1 MEYIKIK
8 GRKGKEIMK
17 KTRRWTTLA
26 IMIAVLVLGIHGT
39 SMTAFAAFNV
49 SGTEPVKKGGD
60 GYEAWH
66 ETHHGWH
73 STWKNPGSGFIVPA
87 SYTNIIR
94 STGDTTYSTF
104 GKSCKVSEA
113 LKAYDKDHPDAER
126 ASPAEDRYYA
136 FDIKENSKGGFG
148 MWARSLKIYDNEKKD
163 YVKVDCKVTVVDWED
178 ETDKTPNA
186 RHLTIQKSARPNI
199 DLSGLEEATLKWDY
213 FLAGTNTRYQVKS
226 NVTFDDIDAQQYV
239 AFKADQVLFQF
250 VAENT
255 RLSYKVS
262 NGFNGYYNPD
272 KENYKAGDPRNAF
285 GSVYQTNT
293 LQFTYGTKNQG
304 TWSHFGYL
312 AYAMFEPTPNDPTKT
327 VSDSD
332 EKGAG
337 EIMLS
342 GANETFTYE
351 VEQVVASGY
360 ASETYFKNFTL
371 EDTLEDCLQV
381 ESAKVKCG
389 SADSDRFDVSVNGT
403 TVKAQ
408 AKASALQS
416 DDFYDKTYTLVIKAK
431 LKPGI
436 TAEDLGPYLDGEIA
450 EIPNKATVTINDK
463 PRSTSQVMVRV
474 WEPKPTKRVSDQD
487 ETKVLSNTIP
497 SRLEAFTYDVEQSV
511 PAQVKGLTKFGFTD
525 QVETCLEVKGVKILE
540 GGTDVTSS
548 WNVTTEGNH
557 VQAFAKNTGAALA
570 GKSYSMRITAQVKN
584 VSDTQL
590 ESHGHYNAAQ
600 TSLNFKNKARLIY
613 RIGNA
618 GSDSGADTNQ
628 VDTTVRLPVDIKI
641 TKDVD
646 RYEHQVGNP
655 IHYTV
660 KVRHDTAG
668 CDATDIVVQDTDL
681 EHFDLDLTKAK
692 VSGVTD
698 YKLEPVSGGWKF
710 ITGKLAQGQEVVIQ
724 FEAKAKKVLNGSIA
738 INTAR
743 VKCFGVPEKSDKE
756 EVYINS
762 PKMDIKKTSDRK
774 QYKVGDTIDYELEVT
789 QINKGC
795 FMRDVIFTDT
805 IQVEGVKLMPGTI
818 IVLDKKGK
826 ILTNSMD
833 ITVKDDAFTL
843 ETGRNFS
850 DSTESVPPKE
860 QGKEPYKDLD
870 LTGYMKICYSAKI
883 ASSDLAGSVV
893 ANKAETPARPDT
905 NGDPVKED
913 PDIPSGGSEIEH
925 MVPVVG
931 AELRVT
937 KTSDKQTYKVGET
950 GHYTVKVEQI
960 REDYKAENVTIQDK
974 FQMEGM
980 KIKKDSLRIKHERT
994 DITDSCKIEV
1004 TDNSYT
1010 IETNRDLPYNESMTV
1025 TYDVEFTSQTL
1036 QDKEILNTAAAD
1048 ADNAEKKETDHVVE
1062 IGQAPVSLEIVKSSD
1077 KKEYEPGEPIQYQL
1091 DVSSTGIKKAE
1102 KVVIKDKI
1110 LTLGVTLRAD
1120 SIRVFNDAKE
1130 DITSKCEI
1138 QVEGNAF
1145 TIQTGQD
1152 LEPKKHIS
1160 VTYEAAADKSLA
1172 GKKVDNAAVAD
1183 ADNAVEKNTEH
1194 TVLIIDTA
1202 ASLQVEKRTD
1212 KELYSIGEPIQYT
1225 LIITSKGPYKAK
1237 NVVIQ
1242 DTIKTKG
1249 MTIDADSIQIKDS
1262 DGRDITKSCKMESNA
1277 LGFTIYTERELEV
1290 GKQLMVTYK
1299 AHGDESI
1306 IGKKIENIATA
1317 TSDNGPPAETEH
1329 TVSIKPGAQLEIKKT
1344 STKKEYRI
1352 YEPIAYKL
1360 QVRTISKITAENVV
1374 IQDQIETKGM
1384 EILPGTLRI
1393 ASEQGD
1399 ITKECEIKEVQTS
1412 FEIQTGKDLSYGKIL
1427 TVTYSAK
1434 ITDAEMMGKQI
1445 KNIAIAK
1452 GSNAPPVKDE
1462 LFSNIQEEDEGMVI
1476 AMSKDKDGDHGG
1488 GMIVQTGDEFKL
1500 MLYVLALGAA
1510 ALVMLGLL
1518 VRRKK
1523 TKK

>member
-1 MEYIKIK
+1 M
-8 GRKGKEIMK
+8 MK
-17 KTRRWTTLA
+17 KTRRWATVA
-26 IMIAVLVLGIHGT
+26 VMIAVLVLGLCGT
-39 SMTAFAAFNV
+39 SMKAFAAFNAN
-49 SGTEPVKKGGD
+49 GTEPVKKGGA
-60 GYEAWH
+60 GFAAWH

-73 STWKNPGSGFIVPA
+73 STWKEPGSGFIVPA

-94 STGDTTYSTF
+94 STGDTTYATF

-136 FDIKENSKGGFG
+136 FDIKENTKGSFG
-148 MWARSLKIYDNEKKD
+148 MWARNLKIYDNEKKA
-163 YVKVDCKVTVVDWED
+163 YVKVDCKVTVMDWED
-178 ETDKTPNA
+178 ETDQTPNA
-186 RHLTIQKSARPNI
+186 HHLTIQKSARPNI
-199 DLSGLEEATLKWDY
+199 DLSGLKEATLKWDY
-213 FLAGTNTRYQVKS
+213 FLAGTSTRYKVKS

-262 NGFNGYYNPD
+262 NGSNGYYNPD
-272 KENYKAGDPRNAF
+272 EENYKAGDPRNAF
-285 GSVYQTNT
+285 GAVYQTDT
-293 LQFTYGTKNQG
+293 LQFSYGTKNRG

-332 EKGAG
+332 EKDAG
-337 EIMLS
+337 EVMLS
-342 GANETFTYE
+342 NANETFTYE

-360 ASETYFKNFTL
+360 APETYFKHFTL

-389 SADSDRFDVSVNGT
+389 SSDSERFDVSINGT
-403 TVKAQ
+403 KVKAQ
-408 AKASALQS
+408 AKASALTS

-436 TAEDLGPYLDGEIA
+436 TAEELKPYVDGEVA
-450 EIPNKATVTINDK
+450 EIPNEATVTINDK
-463 PRSTSQVMVRV
+463 PRTTSEVMVRV
-474 WEPKPTKRVSDQD
+474 WNPKPTKRVSDQD

-497 SRLEAFTYDVEQSV
+497 SRLESFTYDVEQSV
-511 PAQVKGLTKFGFTD
+511 PAQVKGLTKFGFID
-525 QVETCLEVKGVKILE
+525 QVEPCLEVKDVKIFQ
-540 GGTDVTSS
+540 GSGDVTSA
-548 WNVTTEGNH
+548 WNIATEENR

-570 GKSYSMRITAQVKN
+570 GKSYTMRITAQVKN
-584 VSDTQL
+584 VPDAQL
-590 ESHGHYNAAQ
+590 ESHGHYNADKTA
-600 TSLNFKNKARLIY
+600 LNFKNKARLTY
-613 RIGNA
+613 RLGNA
-618 GSDSGADTNQ
+618 GSDSGVDTNQ

-641 TKDVD
+641 TKDVN
-646 RYEHQVGNP
+646 RYEHQVGDP

-660 KVRHDTAG
+660 KVKHDTDG

-681 EHFDLDLTKAK
+681 ENFQLDLTKAK

-698 YKLEPVSGGWKF
+698 HKLESVSGGWKF
-710 ITGKLAQGQEVVIQ
+710 TTGKLTKGQEAVIQ

-756 EVYINS
+756 EVYVNS
-762 PKMDIKKTSDRK
+762 PKMNIKKTSDRK

-795 FMRDVIFTDT
+795 FMRDVVFTDT

-826 ILTNSMD
+826 ILTNSVD
-833 ITVKDDAFTL
+833 VTVKDDTFTIG
-843 ETGRNFS
+843 TGRNFS
-850 DSTESVPPKE
+850 DSTETIPPKE
-860 QGKEPYKDLD
+860 QGKEPYKALE

-883 ASSDLAGSVV
+883 ASSDLAGSIV
-893 ANKAETPARPDT
+893 ANKAETPTRPNT
-905 NGDPVKED
+905 NGDPIKED
-913 PDIPSGGSEIEH
+913 PDIPSGGAEIDH

-937 KTSDKQTYKVGET
+937 KTSDKRQYKVGEI

-960 REDYKAENVTIQDK
+960 REDYKAENVTIQDQ
-974 FQMEGM
+974 FQLKGM
-980 KIKKDSLRIKHERT
+980 KIKKDSLRVKHQRT

-1004 TDNSYT
+1004 TDNGYT

-1036 QDKEILNTAAAD
+1036 QDKEILNTAMAD
-1048 ADNAEKKETDHVVE
+1048 ADNAEKKDTDHVVE
-1062 IGQAPVSLEIVKSSD
+1062 IGEAPVSLEIAKSSD

-1091 DVSSTGIKKAE
+1091 DVSSTGTKKAE

-1110 LTLGVTLRAD
+1110 RTLGVTLRAD

-1130 DITSKCEI
+1130 DITSKCKI
-1138 QVEGNAF
+1138 QIEGNAF
-1145 TIQTGQD
+1145 TIETGQD
-1152 LEPKKHIS
+1152 LEPKKHMS
-1160 VTYEAAADKSLA
+1160 VIYEAVADKSLA
-1172 GKKVDNAAVAD
+1172 GKKVENLAVTS
-1183 ADNAVEKNTEH
+1183 ADNAVEKNAEH
-1194 TVLIIDTA
+1194 TVVIIDTT
-1202 ASLQVEKRTD
+1202 ASLQVEKHAD
-1212 KELYSIGEPIQYT
+1212 KELYAIGEPIQYT
-1225 LIITSKGPYKAK
+1225 LTVTSKGPYKAK

-1249 MTIDADSIQIKDS
+1249 MTLDADSIQIKDPE
-1262 DGRDITKSCKMESNA
+1262 GQDITKTCKVESSA
-1277 LGFTIYTERELEV
+1277 LGFTIHTERELEV
-1290 GKQLMVTYK
+1290 GKAFLVTYT
-1299 AHGDESI
+1299 AHGDESL

-1317 TSDNGPPAETEH
+1317 TSDNSPPAETEH

-1344 STKKEYRI
+1344 SAQKEYRI
-1352 YEPIAYKL
+1352 YQPVEYKL
-1360 QVRTISKITAENVV
+1360 QVRTISQITAENVV

-1384 EILPGTLRI
+1384 ELLPGTLRI
-1393 ASEQGD
+1393 TSEQGD
-1399 ITKECEIKEVQTS
+1399 ITKECKIKEEPTG
-1412 FEIQTGKDLSYGKIL
+1412 FEIQTGRNLPYGKIL
-1427 TVTYSAK
+1427 TVIYSAK

-1445 KNIAIAK
+1445 KNTAIAK
-1452 GSNAPPVKDE
+1452 GSNAPPVKDQ

-1476 AMSKDKDGDHGG
+1476 AMSKDKDRDHGG
-1488 GMIVQTGDEFKL
+1488 GLIVQTGDEFKL
-1500 MLYVLALGAA
+1500 MLYVLILSAA

-1523 TKK
+1523 AKK